1 MARKF
6 NFDCPN
12 RKNLNRSEDMVAAAS
27 FTVERFTVESDNS
40 FDQTLKKLRASVGH
54 PNLQTFLGEI
64 ESAKSEQELEEIV
77 KREVS
82 SLGLMEFVTFD
93 LGEVLKKELGDKA
106 PRSLRLLIGN
116 PVIMKQLVKHVPD
129 AGSYAPVTILLH
141 EHDGK
146 VLISYDTMTSYLE
159 HYGDCDALSVASD
172 LDAKIQALL
181 KTAAC

>member
-1 MARKF
+1 
-6 NFDCPN
+6 
-12 RKNLNRSEDMVAAAS
+12 MVAAAS

-40 FDQTLKKLRASVGH
+40 FDETLKKLRAYVGH
-54 PNLQTFLGEI
+54 PNLPAFLAEI
-64 ESAKSEQELEEIV
+64 KQAKSEQDLETIV
-77 KREVS
+77 NREVS

-93 LGEVLKKELGDKA
+93 LGEVLQKELGDKA

-141 EHDGK
+141 EQDGK

-159 HYGDCDALSVASD
+159 HYGDCDALSVAAD

-181 KTAAC
+181 KTAAN